1 MYTSGLKS
9 VTKYSD
15 MNVCTTGP
23 PPQIHPNSIH
33 ICAVVVE
40 YETKT
45 GRVHHG
51 VATNWL
57 KNKTVVDNGHKSTVP
72 MFIRKSQFRL
82 PFKAT
87 NPVIM
92 VGPGTGIAPFV
103 GFIQERGWL
112 KEQGMVLRCFPSQ
125 VSQMSLLAQ
134 LGRSIPTTL
143 YHEWGGDGTE
153 KIYVSPALTLL
164 IFKLTLLTIKVRKG
178 KSCCNSNACQHI
190 LYHVKQWLFGT

>member
-1 MYTSGLKS
+1 M
-9 VTKYSD
+9 
-15 MNVCTTGP
+15 
-23 PPQIHPNSIH
+23 
-33 ICAVVVE
+33 VVE

-45 GRVHHG
+45 GRVHNG
-51 VATNWL
+51 VATTWL

-112 KEQGMVLRCFPSQ
+112 KEQGMVFKLMF
-125 VSQMSLLAQ
+125 
-134 LGRSIPTTL
+134 SIPSML
-143 YHEWGGDGTE
+143 
-153 KIYVSPALTLL
+153 
-164 IFKLTLLTIKVRKG
+164 
-178 KSCCNSNACQHI
+178 
-190 LYHVKQWLFGT
+190 